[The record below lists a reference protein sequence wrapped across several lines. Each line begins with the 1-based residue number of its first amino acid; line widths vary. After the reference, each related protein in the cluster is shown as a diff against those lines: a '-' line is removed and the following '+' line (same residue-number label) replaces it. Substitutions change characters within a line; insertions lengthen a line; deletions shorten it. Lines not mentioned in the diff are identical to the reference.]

1 MPGESSGKQAPAS
14 GAPTPNVG
22 NQMLIMLVL
31 FMAII
36 LLFSGDTRTAIG
48 KAVGYVLYPVFGFGG
63 SFPLITLMLTGMMM
77 TLLST
82 LLRHFFVDWVEM
94 ARNQRIVSAFN
105 KELRKARLDNNM
117 YKIKKLTEIQQD
129 IMAKSLS
136 ATQTQMKLM
145 PISMFVIIPIFAWV
159 WVFVSETI
167 PTSAFSVPWELNASL
182 ERSHIFPN
190 WILVYS
196 LVTIPF
202 GQVVSRILKFFSFRK
217 RLSEIES
224 GEGALNAD
232 NN

>member
-1 MPGESSGKQAPAS
+1 MPSNSSGKQAPAS
-14 GAPTPNVG
+14 GTPTPNVG

-48 KAVGYVLYPVFGFGG
+48 KFVGYGLYPVFGFGG
-63 SFPLITLMLTGMMM
+63 SFPLITLILTGMMM
-77 TLLST
+77 ILLST

-117 YKIKKLTEIQQD
+117 YKIKKLTEIQKD
-129 IMAKSLS
+129 VMAKSLS

-145 PISMFVIIPIFAWV
+145 PISMFVIIPIFAWI
-159 WVFVSETI
+159 WVFVSESI
-167 PTSAFSVPWELNASL
+167 PTSAFSVPWELNANL

-202 GQVVSRILKFFSFRK
+202 GQVVSRILKFFSFKK

-224 GEGALNAD
+224 GEGASNAG
-232 NN
+232 NI